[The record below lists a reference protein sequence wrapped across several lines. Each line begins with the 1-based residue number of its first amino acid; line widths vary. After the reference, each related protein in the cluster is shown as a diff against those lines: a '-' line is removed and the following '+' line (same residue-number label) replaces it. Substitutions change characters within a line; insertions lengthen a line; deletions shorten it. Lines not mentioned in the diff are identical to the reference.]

1 MAPRRSRQNRIRQ
14 IGEAEIYQY
23 ARDRKLEQTA
33 VALSLLCDTPIDV
46 VERTLLDPGA
56 EIVLILAE
64 VAGLSSTTTKAVL
77 LLRATDR
84 GMLAKDLEQALSNFN
99 RLLPDTARRVLGF
112 FRSRVQEAATPMV
125 PPASR
130 STASGARPTAA
141 RGRQ

>member
-1 MAPRRSRQNRIRQ
+1 LAPRRSRQNRIRQ

-99 RLLPDTARRVLGF
+99 RLLPDTARCVLGF

-125 PPASR
+125 PPAV
-130 STASGARPTAA
+130 AING
-141 RGRQ
+141 